1 MRDEGSDWI
10 DRECRRRYEGREFIS
25 FSHMLAFRMNWAS
38 GVVMMRGRKGQRYDI
53 DDLLVAADMA
63 FCWRGDFNICDAEK
77 AGESVGEDGV

>member
-1 MRDEGSDWI
+1 M

-38 GVVMMRGRKGQRYDI
+38 GVVMMRGRKGHRYDI
-53 DDLLVAADMA
+53 DELLVAADMA
-63 FCWRGDFNICDAEK
+63 FCRRRDFDNCGAEK